1 MYLNSTAFVSGGIV
15 GPSPT
20 LYADITDDFGIAV
33 GSTNPAAGIELV
45 IDNDLNNPHSMNSYF
60 AFNLGSYNSGLLTY
74 PLQEITSGTH
84 QAMLRVWDVNGNTT
98 TQSIAFT
105 ISASGNEHFSLS
117 ATKNPARQST
127 FLICNLSSEKREA
140 GGTITFEA
148 YNISG
153 GKVWQS
159 QSFAVAPGSAGA
171 TTLWSLTDSSG
182 RRLPAGLYLYRA
194 LIRTA
199 DGKTEE
205 SKAQK
210 LVIL

>member
-1 MYLNSTAFVSGGIV
+1 M
-15 GPSPT
+15 
-20 LYADITDDFGIAV
+20 
-33 GSTNPAAGIELV
+33 
-45 IDNDLNNPHSMNSYF
+45 NNYF

-117 ATKNPARQST
+117 ATDNPARQST
-127 FLICNLSSEKREA
+127 FLICNLSSENREA
-140 GGTITFEA
+140 GSTITFEA

-171 TTLWSLTDSSG
+171 TTLWALTDSSG